1 MYDDSDYFC
10 RPFKK
15 TTMSD
20 MKDLVA
26 YFPKQLREAI
36 AIGDNAG
43 MQIPD
48 VEILNVLITGLGGSG
63 IGGTIVS
70 EIVAQECPVPIT
82 VNKDYFTPAFV
93 DKYTL
98 VIVCSYSGNT
108 EETLQAMDEAI
119 KKKAVVAC
127 ISSGGKVIEKAK
139 QHNLP
144 HIIIPGG
151 NPPRASLGYSLAQLF
166 YILHEFGLIS
176 DKYKGELQSAI
187 ELIEKEEE
195 SIRKEA
201 SEVAKFLYKKIPVIY
216 AVDGYNGVATRFRQQ
231 INENSKMLCWHHI
244 LPEMNHNELVGWAEK
259 HDECA
264 VIILRNKEDYS
275 RTQTRIDISKEVFSK
290 YTSSIRETWSK
301 GASQLERSI
310 YLIHL
315 ADWVSVEL
323 ADMKQIDATEVNI
336 INHLKGELSKI

>member
-1 MYDDSDYFC
+1 MVNPIIFADLL
-10 RPFKK
+10 KK

-26 YFPKQLREAI
+26 YFPKQLREALEI
-36 AIGDNAG
+36 SEQSD
-43 MQIPD
+43 MDVPE

-70 EIVAQECPVPIT
+70 EIVAQDCPVSIT
-82 VNKDYFTPAFV
+82 VNKDYFLPLFV
-93 DKYTL
+93 DKFTL

-108 EETLQAMDEAI
+108 EETLQAMDEAL

-139 QHNLP
+139 ELNLP
-144 HIIIPGG
+144 HIIIPAG
-151 NPPRASLGYSLAQLF
+151 NPPRASLGYSLTQLF
-166 YILHEFGLIS
+166 YILNQFGLIS
-176 DKYKGELQSAI
+176 DKYKEEINAGI
-187 ELIEKEEE
+187 ELIEKEEQT
-195 SIRKEA
+195 IRQEAKEA
-201 SEVAKFLYKKIPVIY
+201 AQFLYKKIPVIY
-216 AVDGYNGVATRFRQQ
+216 AVDGFAGVATRFRQQ

-264 VIILRNKEDYS
+264 VVILRNKEDYS
-275 RTQTRIDISKEVFSK
+275 RTQTRIEISKEVFSK
-290 YTSSIRETWSK
+290 YTSSIREIWSK
-301 GASQLERSI
+301 GNSQLERSI

-315 ADWVSVEL
+315 TDWISVEL
-323 ADMKQIDATEVNI
+323 ADMKHIDATEVNI
-336 INHLKGELSKI
+336 INHLKVELSKI